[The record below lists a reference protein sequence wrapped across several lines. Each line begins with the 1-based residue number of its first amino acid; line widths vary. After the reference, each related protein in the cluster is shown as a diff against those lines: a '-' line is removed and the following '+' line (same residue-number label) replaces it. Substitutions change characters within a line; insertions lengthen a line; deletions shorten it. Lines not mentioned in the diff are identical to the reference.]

1 MSDRTLDLYKKERLY
16 CSMIRKSF
24 DVALKDR
31 DRSQAILK
39 KAELLKAEIIQ
50 LKQALFI

>member
-1 MSDRTLDLYKKERLY
+1 MSDQTLDLYKKERLY

-24 DVALKDR
+24 DIALKDR

-39 KAELLKAEIIQ
+39 KAEKLKAEIIL
-50 LKQALFI
+50 LKKSLFS